1 MPDMI
6 EPNIH
11 PVLVHFTYALLTLS
25 ALSLFAVSL
34 QPTGGWRDTLKS
46 AGDWMLFFGAV
57 AAIATVAAGFQA
69 FYSVAH
75 DGPSHAAMTTHRN
88 FAVPTIVA
96 LLALALWRYKKRSQK
111 PGVLFSALFLVAT
124 GFLAVTAWWGGRL
137 VYHHGLGV
145 EGMHEAETP
154 GHHHEHGAGEEH
166 GDAEEGSGGGAHEH
180 GAGDEHPDTDHIPS
194 PDATDL
200 GTASDATAAADM
212 AAQGLSSPAAVAD
225 AFASALK
232 AGDAAAVEQLLLP
245 DVLIAESG
253 GAERSFA
260 EYQSHHMPS
269 DMEFMKAVET
279 TVKDRRAFEAADM
292 ATVVTT
298 SGMHGTF
305 RGETVHS
312 QSMETMVLTR
322 VDGVWRIA
330 HIHWSS
336 APVTAEHEH

>member
-1 MPDMI
+1 MPEMI

-11 PVLVHFTYALLTLS
+11 PVFVHFTFALLILS

-34 QPTGGWRDTLKS
+34 RPAGGWRDTLKN

-88 FAVPTIVA
+88 FAVPTAVA
-96 LLALALWRYKKRSQK
+96 LLALALWRYAKRSQR
-111 PGVLFSALFLVAT
+111 PGVLFSVLFLVAT

-145 EGMHEAETP
+145 EGMHEAEAT
-154 GHHHEHGAGEEH
+154 GHQHEHGAGEEH
-166 GDAEEGSGGGAHEH
+166 DGDESGNDAAHEH
-180 GAGDEHPDTDHIPS
+180 AAGDEHPDTDHVSS
-194 PDATDL
+194 PDAGDL
-200 GTASDATAAADM
+200 GTASDAAAAADM
-212 AAQGLSSPAAVAD
+212 AAQDLSSPTAVVD
-225 AFASALK
+225 AFTNALK
-232 AGDAAAVEQLLLP
+232 KGDAAAVERLLAP

-260 EYQSHHMPS
+260 EYQSPHMPA
-269 DMEFMKAVET
+269 DMEFVKAVET
-279 TVKDRRAFEAADM
+279 TVKDRRVFDAADM

-298 SGMHGTF
+298 SQMHGTF

-312 QSMETMVLTR
+312 QTMETMVLTR
-322 VDGVWRIA
+322 ADGEWRIA

-336 APVTAEHEH
+336 APIAGEHEH